1 MPEAVTK
8 KRRGFPAQPNYSL
21 HRFYA
26 DRLQKILVSY
36 IDDINGAE
44 QREIEA
50 INADLP
56 LKTLDEG

>member
-1 MPEAVTK
+1 MPIAC
-8 KRRGFPAQPNYSL
+8 KRF
-21 HRFYA
+21 
-26 DRLQKILVSY
+26 LVSY